1 MTIIELKNRNTLYGL
16 ISRIMIQEADEPFL
30 SSIEENP
37 EILDLFPNFKN
48 WKQRDDLLKSQLIE
62 EKLNVDYANLFLL
75 HLVPYETFYTREDQM
90 IESGGENAVAIL
102 YDALD
107 FRAELEK
114 ARVVSPDH
122 IGVES
127 EFMYML
133 SSATIK
139 AFEADDNEGV
149 TELFQVQRG
158 FLRDHLL
165 KWAPMFLINM
175 KRESGTPFYHDGAEL
190 ALEFLLSDYQ
200 YISEALNK

>member
-1 MTIIELKNRNTLYGL
+1 VTIIELKNRNTLYGL

-127 EFMYML
+127 EFMFML

>member
-30 SSIEENP
+30 RSIEENP
-37 EILDLFPNFKN
+37 EILDLLPNFKGWN
-48 WKQRDDLLKSQLIE
+48 KRIELKKSLLIE
-62 EKLNVDYANLFLL
+62 ENLSVDYANLFLL
-75 HLVPYETFYTREDQM
+75 HLVPYETFYVREDQM
-90 IESGGENAVAIL
+90 IESGGENPVAIL

-107 FRAELEK
+107 FRAQLER

-175 KRESGTPFYHDGAEL
+175 KREASTPFYYDGAEL
-190 ALEFLLSDYQ
+190 ALEFLLSDYE
-200 YISEALNK
+200 YISETLCK